1 MRLVPARGEALGDVE
16 DRALRAAAFEVRNHK
31 KNPHGLSQTA
41 GWKAARQISILRDT
55 LWQLHAL
62 SQRIPVII
70 ETFGLAAAGKSTYAR
85 KLAAERGLRNI
96 TIRSTVE
103 KMFFYWLFRLLH
115 PRLAAFLAKRCVE
128 QSRDLPQLRHHKWE
142 LFRKAVGRE
151 QKARLFGSGVI
162 DEGLVNF
169 LLTLYEDIIPG
180 EDLVAYGNLLPAKNR
195 EIHIV
200 ETNAE
205 SRAERL
211 AARAKSTRQKFGDAY
226 FARWSRIVEE
236 NHRIVDAW
244 IRENYDYRVIAS

>member
-1 MRLVPARGEALGDVE
+1 MLLQ
-16 DRALRAAAFEVRNHK
+16 AAGA
-31 KNPHGLSQTA
+31 A
-41 GWKAARQISILRDT
+41 AARQIRVPHDT
-55 LWQLHAL
+55 LQQLHAH

-85 KLAAERGLRNI
+85 QLAAGHGLRNI
-96 TIRSTVE
+96 TVRSTVE
-103 KMFFYWLFRLLH
+103 RAFFYWLFRLLH
-115 PRLAAFLAKRCVE
+115 PRLSAFLAKRCAE
-128 QSRDLPQLRHHKWE
+128 QSRDLPQLRHHKWD

-151 QKARLFGSGVI
+151 QKARLFGSGII

-169 LLTLYEDIIPG
+169 LLTLYEDAIPR
-180 EDLVAYGNLLPAKNR
+180 EDLAAYGKLLPAANR
-195 EIHIV
+195 QIHIV

-236 NHRIVDAW
+236 NHRTVDAW
-244 IRENYDYRVIAS
+244 IRENYDYKVIKT